1 MDLCEVAS
9 IRTLCLPG
17 IELNVIKDILL
28 SMKSDHILEKL
39 MPGEIIILYTESTS
53 HSYPDIPNENS
64 YVYARNDGEG
74 LVIER
79 AFVPDTQVNRTLNP
93 HSCDVMH
100 ELELDKRAKD
110 IGDKLRAVKED
121 GNSFKVVIETVT
133 E

>member
-1 MDLCEVAS
+1 
-9 IRTLCLPG
+9 
-17 IELNVIKDILL
+17 
-28 SMKSDHILEKL
+28 